1 MLPVAVMRFTQCS
14 QCSPTSDGP
23 TTVLGSMADCAG
35 SVPHLGGRLVL
46 WHAHRVPGEELA
58 EGRWRQQSMEDTL
71 IRCRRVLG
79 DNHAS
84 TLRLAH
90 HLAADLRALGE
101 YQQPTN
107 STRTPWPATGG
118 CGVTITPTPCGQL
131 STLPPTC
138 VRWGS
143 MNGPGNS
150 MRIP

>member
-1 MLPVAVMRFTQCS
+1 
-14 QCSPTSDGP
+14 
-23 TTVLGSMADCAG
+23 MADCAG

-46 WHAHRVPGEELA
+46 WHAHRVPGEELV

-101 YQQPTN
+101 YQ
-107 STRTPWPATGG
+107 RAR
-118 CGVTITPTPCGQL
+118 QL
-131 STLPPTC
+131 DAQRRPDD
-138 VRWGS
+138 
-143 MNGPGNS
+143 GPDG
-150 MRIP
+150 RAA